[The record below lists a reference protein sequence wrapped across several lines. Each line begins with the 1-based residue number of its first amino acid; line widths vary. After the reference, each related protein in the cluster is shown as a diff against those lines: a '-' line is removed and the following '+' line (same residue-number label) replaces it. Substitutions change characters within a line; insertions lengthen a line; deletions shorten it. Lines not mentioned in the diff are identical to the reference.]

1 MQFLSLV
8 TLLSC
13 QLATGSALS
22 IPFSSETKAIKR
34 DQTDATLYAY
44 GTNSSGW
51 PVSYNPIDKL
61 LYIASNAND
70 TTAGL
75 TPITWDIASITS
87 ENWQM
92 NGTLSNG
99 TSAGSLYILPEAFN
113 AVGVRDDAGITELNG
128 TTTGFGLFATQLV
141 YNNDSNLESQFW
153 AQSTEM
159 EGIYVLMWNTAGDL
173 QDDSFPVTVK
183 ASEGS

>member
-1 MQFLSLV
+1 MQINGFV

-13 QLATGSALS
+13 QLALGSALS
-22 IPFSSETKAIKR
+22 IPFFNTKAVKR
-34 DQTDATLYAY
+34 DQTDATLIAY

-51 PVSYNPIDKL
+51 PISYNPSDT
-61 LYIASNAND
+61 ATAND

-75 TPITWDIASITS
+75 VPITWDIGSITS
-87 ENWQM
+87 EEWQM

-113 AVGVRDDAGITELNG
+113 AVGVRDDAGVSEING

-141 YNNDSNLESQFW
+141 YNNDSSLESQFW
-153 AQSTEM
+153 AQSTAT
-159 EGIYVLMWNTAGDL
+159 EGIYALMWNTAGKL

-183 ASEGS
+183 ASEDS